1 MASVETVALGVS
13 SGVVTDRATEQYVI
27 GPFLNQGGMATVF
40 QGRHIGRTGIATPIV
55 LKRLR
60 SELTHVP
67 ELRGLLLAEA
77 ELQSRL
83 THPCIVKTTDLVVLD
98 GEYYLVMEYVRGGDL
113 QLLLRRARRR
123 GQRFSAA
130 AALYIVREVLQA
142 LAYAHEL
149 RDASG
154 FPLGLIHRDI
164 SPANVLISGDGEVKL
179 SDFGIAQTKVVDA
192 GTESLRLRGKVG
204 YMSPEQARQ
213 EELDARSDLFS
224 LGTVLYELL
233 TAKRLFVG
241 QDGESASRVYAAPIL
256 PPSTLCSSLPR
267 EADEVVLRALHLDKT
282 ERPKSA
288 LKWYEELR
296 ELSRRH
302 GLWMD
307 RAELGAHLRSVLGDD
322 PESWRVLEER
332 SGTAQIPSFLE
343 EADLWEDKSGDG
355 TMGISVVKTVE
366 FVPLKPSEVVLNQSE
381 VTAPVPTQPQESA
394 VSGAMPQTVSSAPTM
409 RIVSTVAPSRLADS
423 LRTPLM
429 RLLVFSVLSLLA
441 AALVWLLLR

>member
-1 MASVETVALGVS
+1 
-13 SGVVTDRATEQYVI
+13 
-27 GPFLNQGGMATVF
+27 MATVF
-40 QGRHIGRTGIATPIV
+40 LGKHVGRTGIVTPIV

-67 ELRGLLLAEA
+67 ELRALLLAEA

-83 THPCIVKTTDLVVLD
+83 LHPCIVRTTDLVVLE

-130 AALYIVREVLQA
+130 AALYIVRELLQA
-142 LAYAHEL
+142 LSYAHEL
-149 RDASG
+149 RDAVG
-154 FPLGLIHRDI
+154 APLGLIHRDI
-164 SPANVLISGDGEVKL
+164 SPANILISGDGEVKL
-179 SDFGIAQTKVVDA
+179 SDFGIAKTDA
-192 GTESLRLRGKVG
+192 VTASLRLRGKVG

-241 QDGESASRVYAAPIL
+241 QEGESASRVYAAPIL
-256 PPSTLCSSLPR
+256 PPSVLCPNLPKDV
-267 EADEVVLRALHLDKT
+267 DEVVLRGLQLDRS

-288 LKWYEELR
+288 QKWYEELR
-296 ELSRRH
+296 ELSLRH

-307 RAELGAHLRSVLGDD
+307 RAELSSQLRSLLGDD
-322 PESWRVLEER
+322 PEIWRLLEER

-343 EADLWEDKSGDG
+343 EEDLWEDKAGEG
-355 TMGISVVKTVE
+355 TMGISVVKTIE
-366 FVPLKPSEVVLNQSE
+366 FVPLKPSEVALTQSD
-381 VTAPVPTQPQESA
+381 VTAPVPTQPPDAA
-394 VSGAMPQTVSSAPTM
+394 VSAAMPVAAASSPTTRIITAAAPQ
-409 RIVSTVAPSRLADS
+409 RLLNS
-423 LRTPLM
+423 LATPLV